1 MTICFIFVKR
11 KETDKANA
19 QDVKQ
24 MENSLTWTSFLYEI
38 DGMKG
43 LYCGKCVTLIINESR
58 KDKSND
64 KDIS

>member
-1 MTICFIFVKR
+1 MIHIR
-11 KETDKANA
+11 KAEGNGQSECTRCKEMG
-19 QDVKQ
+19 KY
-24 MENSLTWTSFLYEI
+24 SLTWTSFLYEI
-38 DGMKG
+38 LGMKG